1 MAGYVAVAVKLLMI
15 RLKVMQ
21 KDLAFYFSF
30 ESFSGWA
37 GDDDNSKADEWLAVV
52 LLLLVA
58 YVAYN
63 KNDSNAHSDG
73 DGDVDGDGEAAS
85 PTRHSPVDVPAAP
98 DVVDSSPEKDAEARR
113 KAREASLRRQKEAKA
128 QARAKK
134 FGISS
139 SPTQSSNR
147 ARDFGSGSTGG
158 AVLGGNQRDAASA
171 AAQRQEE
178 NAKKNKPKKRT
189 GGGVS
194 GLLDMRE
201 NIH

>member
-1 MAGYVAVAVKLLMI
+1 MAGYVAVAIKLLMI

-21 KDLAFYFSF
+21 KDLVFYFSF

-73 DGDVDGDGEAAS
+73 DGDGDGEAAS

-128 QARAKK
+128 QARDKK